1 MSANDLDEES
11 GVKQIYLLEDF
22 FNFPIPNSKFS
33 KINLLKIL
41 EAQEMC
47 QCFSKCEINSI
58 Y

>member
-41 EAQEMC
+41 EAQ
-47 QCFSKCEINSI
+47 
-58 Y
+58 